1 MNECAFFF
9 IFHLYFFVDGSKQ
22 RRRMCVR
29 RINIG
34 CKWVCVASRSTWFST
49 AISRCWFIIL
59 WPVFSAGIPSLSLS
73 LSSKAWRCAMKLCL
87 LLSLFFVVV
96 VSWDSTKFST
106 AQRCSTLSALMAVR
120 SFIFLIK
127 NCSSLLLLLLLMM
140 LGSTHPVG
148 RPLSAAFPP
157 IFQPFRNEKKKNN
170 LIAWPSFIAVVDVCG
185 CCRCPTF
192 W

>member
-1 MNECAFFF
+1 M
-9 IFHLYFFVDGSKQ
+9 S
-22 RRRMCVR
+22 VR
-29 RINIG
+29 RVAINLIQYRYIPLLIHYL
-34 CKWVCVASRSTWFST
+34 VARLLRWNS
-49 AISRCWFIIL
+49 I
-59 WPVFSAGIPSLSLS
+59 SLSL
-73 LSSKAWRCAMKLCL
+73 CL
-87 LLSLFFVVV
+87 VKPGDVHEVVPPSFSLFCCCCCCVLRLNKV
-96 VSWDSTKFST
+96 ST